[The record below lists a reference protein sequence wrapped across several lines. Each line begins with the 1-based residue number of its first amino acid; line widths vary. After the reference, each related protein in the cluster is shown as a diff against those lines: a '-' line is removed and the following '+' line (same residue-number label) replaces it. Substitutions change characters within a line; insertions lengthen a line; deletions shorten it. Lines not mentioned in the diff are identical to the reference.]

1 MEFDENIYVEI
12 ENCELNY
19 GSENLKEQ
27 SSKNEIYIVGHA
39 YGKPGVGNFFP
50 ERLTD
55 YFDENVNN
63 SVSNYIALT
72 GDFVRDQQSQV
83 MKKLKN
89 I

>member
-1 MEFDENIYVEI
+1 MKYIY
-12 ENCELNY
+12 
-19 GSENLKEQ
+19 
-27 SSKNEIYIVGHA
+27 VGHA

-55 YFDENVNN
+55 FILMKMLTIQFQTILPLQEILLEN
-63 SVSNYIALT
+63 
-72 GDFVRDQQSQV
+72 QQSQV